1 MRDIYHQIV
10 MITPDFANHTEE
22 DLVDCVNSC
31 EEAVLGITSALTLI
45 GNLTLDAT
53 ANEDY
58 SNENARR
65 DLMLL
70 GDTLRNLPRISQAI
84 GQSADTAS
92 YVIRKRKGWTE

>member
-10 MITPDFANHTEE
+10 MIPPDFANHSDE
-22 DLVDCVNSC
+22 DLIECVNSY
-31 EEAVLGITSALTLI
+31 EEALLSITSALTLI

-53 ANEDY
+53 ANKDY
-58 SNENARR
+58 SNEDARR

-84 GQSADTAS
+84 WQSSDSAS